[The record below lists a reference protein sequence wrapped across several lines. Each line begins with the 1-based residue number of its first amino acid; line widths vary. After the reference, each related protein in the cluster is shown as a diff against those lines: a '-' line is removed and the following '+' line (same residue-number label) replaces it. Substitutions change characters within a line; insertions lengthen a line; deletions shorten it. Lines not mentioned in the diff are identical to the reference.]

1 MLPRT
6 SFFIREKG
14 CVRKQHDFL
23 NPNVVEITRI
33 IFHRSDSA
41 TIHDVFK
48 ATQFNVVPP
57 ARSHTR
63 ARRHPPQIT
72 KRTSHNYRAPPQN
85 AACFRGR
92 DLPYDTGM
100 RLLLVEDDARIA
112 RFVAKGL
119 REESYAVDVVE
130 NGNDAVYQTE
140 INDYDLIVLDVM
152 IPGMDGF
159 AVCKSIRAGGKRTPI
174 LMLTAKDGVDDRIKG
189 LDSGA
194 DDYLTKPFEFRE
206 LLARLRALLRRPNE
220 LRPPRIV
227 VGDLELD
234 TASQTAKRGTRS
246 IPLTAKEYALLEYF
260 ARNAGRVI
268 GRSEIAEHVWD
279 ETFDPFSNLIE
290 VYVNRLRRKLGE
302 EAGKPLLQTRRGS
315 GYVLCDNEAPGKKH
329 AAQNPGG
336 ARKSHV

>member
-1 MLPRT
+1 
-6 SFFIREKG
+6 
-14 CVRKQHDFL
+14 
-23 NPNVVEITRI
+23 
-33 IFHRSDSA
+33 
-41 TIHDVFK
+41 
-48 ATQFNVVPP
+48 
-57 ARSHTR
+57 
-63 ARRHPPQIT
+63 
-72 KRTSHNYRAPPQN
+72 
-85 AACFRGR
+85 
-92 DLPYDTGM
+92 M

-119 REESYAVDVVE
+119 REESYAVDVVGS
-130 NGNDAVYQTE
+130 GNDAIYQTE

-159 AVCKSIRAGGKRTPI
+159 AVCKAIRASGKRTPI
-174 LMLTAKDGVDDRIKG
+174 LMLTARDGVDDRITG

-227 VGDLELD
+227 VGDLQLD
-234 TASQTAKRGTRS
+234 TGSQTAKRGTRA

-260 ARNAGRVI
+260 ARNAGRVV

-279 ETFDPFSNLIE
+279 ESFDPFSNLIE

-315 GYVLCDNEAPGKKH
+315 GYILCDTEVAGTKISAANSSGTKKS
-329 AAQNPGG
+329 N
-336 ARKSHV
+336 V

>member
-1 MLPRT
+1 M
-6 SFFIREKG
+6 
-14 CVRKQHDFL
+14 
-23 NPNVVEITRI
+23 
-33 IFHRSDSA
+33 
-41 TIHDVFK
+41 
-48 ATQFNVVPP
+48 
-57 ARSHTR
+57 
-63 ARRHPPQIT
+63 
-72 KRTSHNYRAPPQN
+72 
-85 AACFRGR
+85 
-92 DLPYDTGM
+92 PYDTSM
-100 RLLLVEDDARIA
+100 RVLLVEDDARIA

-119 REESYAVDVVE
+119 REESYAVDVVA

-159 AVCKSIRAGGKRTPI
+159 AVCKAVRTSGQRTPI
-174 LMLTAKDGVDDRIKG
+174 LMLTARDGVEDRITG

-206 LLARLRALLRRPNE
+206 LLARLRALLRRPTE

-234 TASQTAKRGTRS
+234 TASQTARRGNRS
-246 IPLTAKEYALLEYF
+246 IPLTAKEYALLEFF

-302 EAGKPLLQTRRGS
+302 DEGKPLLQTRRGS
-315 GYVLCDNEAPGKKH
+315 GYVLCENEAPGKKPTAPTH
-329 AAQNPGG
+329 AGTK
-336 ARKSHV
+336 KSHA